1 MVPQSEYLHMPRRP
15 NTPERFEAFCD
26 AVARGMSGTQ
36 AAIAAGYSAPRAS
49 ATAAELRR
57 RPEVQTRIEELK
69 ERYVAAR
76 IDKVTVTGEWV
87 MQELAELAL
96 RAKELND
103 RPTLARTLEI
113 LARANGLFIER
124 RMEVRSPL
132 ENMSA
137 HQLQRMLT
145 LIQAVEDGRLSLQT
159 AEAGEAAATT
169 HERRLL
175 PSPR

>member
-1 MVPQSEYLHMPRRP
+1 MARRP
-15 NTPERFEAFCD
+15 NSEQRVEMFCD

-36 AAIAAGYSAPRAS
+36 AAIAAGYSERRAS

-57 RPEVQTRIEELK
+57 RPDVQARIEDLR
-69 ERYVAAR
+69 ERYTTAR
-76 IDKVTVTGEWV
+76 VEKVTVTGEWV

-132 ENMSA
+132 ESMSA
-137 HQLQRMLT
+137 HQLQRLLT
-145 LIQAVEDGRLSLQT
+145 LLQAVEDGSAVDSGQASTT
-159 AEAGEAAATT
+159 A
-169 HERRLL
+169 HEPPRLL
-175 PSPR
+175 PSPG

>member
-1 MVPQSEYLHMPRRP
+1 MPRRL
-15 NTPERFEAFCD
+15 NTPERLEAFCD

-36 AAIAAGYSAPRAS
+36 AAITAGYSERRAS

-57 RPEVQTRIEELK
+57 RPDVLARIEELK

-76 IDKVTVTGEWV
+76 VDKVTVTGEWV
-87 MQELAELAL
+87 MQELAELAV

-132 ENMSA
+132 ESMSA

-145 LIQAVEDGRLSLQT
+145 LLQAVEDKSLSLQ
-159 AEAGEAAATT
+159 ASEAGEAAATT
-169 HERRLL
+169 HGPRLL

>member
-1 MVPQSEYLHMPRRP
+1 MPRRP
-15 NTPERFEAFCD
+15 NTPERLEAFCD

-36 AAIAAGYSAPRAS
+36 AAIAAGYSTPRAS

-57 RPEVQTRIEELK
+57 RPEVQTRIDELK

-76 IDKVTVTGEWV
+76 VEKVTVTGEWV

-132 ENMSA
+132 ESMSA
-137 HQLQRMLT
+137 HQLQRLLT
-145 LIQAVEDGRLSLQT
+145 LLQAVEDGSAVPQVLDSDQALT
-159 AEAGEAAATT
+159 AAQEPP
-169 HERRLL
+169 RLL
-175 PSPR
+175 PSPG

>member
-1 MVPQSEYLHMPRRP
+1 MARRP
-15 NTPERFEAFCD
+15 NTPERLEAFCD

-36 AAIAAGYSAPRAS
+36 AAIAAGYSERRAS

-57 RPEVQTRIEELK
+57 RPEVQTRIDELK

-132 ENMSA
+132 ESMSA

-145 LIQAVEDGRLSLQT
+145 LLQAVEDGSAVDSGQASTT
-159 AEAGEAAATT
+159 A
-169 HERRLL
+169 HEPPRLL
-175 PSPR
+175 PSPG

>member
-1 MVPQSEYLHMPRRP
+1 MARRP
-15 NTPERFEAFCD
+15 NTPERLEAFCD

-36 AAIAAGYSAPRAS
+36 AAIAAGYSERRAS

-57 RPEVQTRIEELK
+57 RPEVLERIESLK

-76 IDKVTVTGEWV
+76 VEKVTVTGEWV
-87 MQELAELAL
+87 MQELAELAM
-96 RAKELND
+96 RSKELND

-132 ENMSA
+132 ENLSA
-137 HQLQRMLT
+137 HQLQRMLKVVQA
-145 LIQAVEDGRLSLQT
+145 IQDGSISLPT
-159 AEAGEAAATT
+159 PHREAAT
-169 HERRLL
+169 EPIEGRNLL
-175 PSPR
+175 SSSSGSRGGLAD